1 MAIQDIIDAQE
12 EYKSGIKHTS
22 GEVGHLD
29 DFQERTLKEL
39 WVKILKHFETVADKP
54 IPVGN
59 SLVKT
64 DALSA
69 AGISTDDAAAIDSWY
84 SSNQEKVSDIVHQS
98 VRDKLYLEGKR
109 DMIVPSTFKP
119 LFGDNVNSRHFYN
132 AFWQA
137 SMRFNSPDSHL
148 LAFLCVSKWDVN
160 VAFDKLVHSINR
172 RINQEIDRLMWE
184 GDRIQNHR
192 IIEKGLAIH
201 VGRDKFGYPVNVVR
215 VRLNAV
221 RERSAADVERFAAY
235 NVEKIALLTRNF
247 GQHALLVYDFTD
259 FKLEN
264 VDTAFS
270 KTIITTISELYPQT
284 FSATLLFVNSWL
296 FSGMWKIIRGWFD
309 PVMAKRTMI
318 VKDVKSLETFIDRDQ
333 INTEMGGTLN
343 YTHCYIYPTK
353 EENARMFDV
362 EGRQA
367 AEDAY
372 AKAVDAFVQE
382 TKNWTSGAG
391 PASYNAESRAKAAS
405 AFDNAAGNL
414 DQYIRARF
422 HEERS
427 E

>member
-1 MAIQDIIDAQE
+1 MTIPDIIDAQE
-12 EYKSGIKHTS
+12 EYKSGIRHTG

-29 DFQERTLKEL
+29 NSQERALKEL
-39 WVKILKHFETVADKP
+39 WVKVFGHFEAVADKS

-84 SSNQEKVSDIVHQS
+84 GSNQEKVSDIVYQS

-119 LFGDNVNSRHFYN
+119 LFGDSVNSRHFYN

-148 LAFLCVSKWDVN
+148 LAFLCVSKWNVN

-184 GDRIQNHR
+184 GDRIQNCR
-192 IIEKGLAIH
+192 ICEKGLAIH
-201 VGRDKFGYPVNVVR
+201 VGRDKFGYPVNIVR
-215 VRLNAV
+215 VRLNAI

-235 NVEKIALLTRNF
+235 TVEKFALLSRNF

-270 KTIITTISELYPQT
+270 KTLITTISELYPQT

-333 INTEMGGTLN
+333 INTEMGGTMN
-343 YTHCYIYPTK
+343 YTHRYIYPTK
-353 EENARMFDV
+353 EVNA
-362 EGRQA
+362 
-367 AEDAY
+367 
-372 AKAVDAFVQE
+372 
-382 TKNWTSGAG
+382 
-391 PASYNAESRAKAAS
+391 
-405 AFDNAAGNL
+405 
-414 DQYIRARF
+414 
-422 HEERS
+422 
-427 E
+427 